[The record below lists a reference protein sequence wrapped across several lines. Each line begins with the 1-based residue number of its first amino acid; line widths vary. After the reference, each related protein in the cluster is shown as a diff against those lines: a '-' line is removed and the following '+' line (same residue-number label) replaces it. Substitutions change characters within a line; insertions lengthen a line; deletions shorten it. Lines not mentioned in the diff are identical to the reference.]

1 MSVIK
6 KYFCCSCGKFKS
18 RFEVITNKKD
28 KVTYTEI
35 SHRCKECGSDR
46 IYKSKLILQEMM
58 RKETYDKTNYR

>member
-1 MSVIK
+1 MIIIK
-6 KYFCCSCGKFKS
+6 KYFCCACGKFKS
-18 RFEVITNKKD
+18 RLDVITNKKF
-28 KVTYTEI
+28 KGTHTEI